1 MLALVRSAKQRAHP
15 RLSHEEQ
22 SCGAYDIGDGFG
34 ERAVAV
40 LHRVHLNPGNA
51 TPAHDTFTGRFER
64 DARDGVLGDDHRTPF
79 LDPASGP
86 DPYRVAGV
94 DGRSEEHTSEL
105 QSPMYLVCRLLLE
118 KKKNI
123 GTENHRAPKPYEIDA
138 GPQKP

>member
-94 DGRSEEHTSEL
+94 DGCWLIDRTPSPIVAPAACYWEHE
-105 QSPMYLVCRLLLE
+105 CE
-118 KKKNI
+118 
-123 GTENHRAPKPYEIDA
+123 A
-138 GPQKP
+138 